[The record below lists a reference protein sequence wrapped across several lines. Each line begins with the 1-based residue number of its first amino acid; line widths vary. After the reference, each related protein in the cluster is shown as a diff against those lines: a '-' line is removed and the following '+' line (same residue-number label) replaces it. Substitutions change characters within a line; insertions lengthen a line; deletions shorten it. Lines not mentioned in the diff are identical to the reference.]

1 MQHVE
6 ERARRFLIRRF
17 RRARVVERGVRQRAC
32 CLPIEALYQP
42 SLWPGGRGPS
52 TPYTDYTMP
61 LNMLI
66 YAMHA

>member
-1 MQHVE
+1 M
-6 ERARRFLIRRF
+6 L
-17 RRARVVERGVRQRAC
+17 C
-32 CLPIEALYQP
+32 MYMPSKALYQP

-52 TPYTDYTMP
+52 TPYTDYTMT